1 MRIHGLKAAVG
12 EYLRVNAEGCYSANY
27 GYLMYDMES
36 GELWVD
42 EYYSVGRTSRK
53 VYKSP
58 AIINVGE
65 MMIDRGMDVSMRRVR
80 DFLAAEFGQK
90 KKAG

>member
-1 MRIHGLKAAVG
+1 MKIHGLKAAVG
-12 EYLRVNAEGCYSANY
+12 DYLRTNAEGCYSANY

-42 EYYSVGRTSRK
+42 EYYSIGRTSRK

-58 AIINVGE
+58 AIVNVGE
-65 MMIDRGMDVSMRRVR
+65 MMIDRGKDVSMRGVR
-80 DFLAAEFGQK
+80 DFLNSEFWQK
-90 KKAG
+90 KKAD